1 MRSVATADAT
11 LYRQGTQAHS
21 CREGGTMADAIQ
33 WLTDLDSALKKAQTE
48 DKHVLLDFYNPQ

>member
-1 MRSVATADAT
+1 M
-11 LYRQGTQAHS
+11 AH
-21 CREGGTMADAIQ
+21 EIQ